1 MPDCSAGVQNTMALV
16 IAVVLAVRNDTNIT
30 ILLVLGYAPEMPDAL
45 SLREDKSFD
54 GAREA
59 SRCSSRSRYGWTT
72 TVSSMKRD
80 TMSAAG
86 GSALSADRSAPNIG
100 LFVFI
105 RVPDVLT
112 VIRVERSVWTRR
124 SLHYLGLPRIP
135 LVNRLAVALCEVIFD
150 HPAMCVTLIPTQ
162 KNLEYGKT
170 IRKHQLQSWQAI

>member
-1 MPDCSAGVQNTMALV
+1 MRHDSYAL
-16 IAVVLAVRNDTNIT
+16 
-30 ILLVLGYAPEMPDAL
+30 EMPDAL

-59 SRCSSRSRYGWTT
+59 TRCSSRSRHGWTT

-112 VIRVERSVWTRR
+112 VIRVEQSVWTRR

-135 LVNRLAVALCEVIFD
+135 LVNRLAAALVSRRDCLAKCCCKRFENARRFSRRWISKESNAF
-150 HPAMCVTLIPTQ
+150 T
-162 KNLEYGKT
+162 NLFAYSSNY
-170 IRKHQLQSWQAI
+170 IHRILS